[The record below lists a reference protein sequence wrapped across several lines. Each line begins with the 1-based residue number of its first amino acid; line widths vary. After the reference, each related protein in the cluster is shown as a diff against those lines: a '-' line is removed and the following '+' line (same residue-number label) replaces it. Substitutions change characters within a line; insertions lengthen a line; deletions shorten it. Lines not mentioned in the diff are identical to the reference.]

1 MTDPETGNT
10 IVSIGHNQPPSVAAL
25 REALLTE
32 QDQALAARAARRDE
46 FVAAAGKAVIRDR
59 QDVADASDI
68 IHLARR
74 VHDEIDTEA
83 RARRAPVREI
93 ADALKARVDAFWH
106 PVSQAHG
113 DLQRRIDAWLSQ
125 ERQRIDAQRAEQDAI
140 LGIDAAKSPAVAQGS
155 GGKAATSPSLAPRA
169 RPIRGDYGGQVTRR
183 ADIDIR
189 VTDVRAVP
197 DFILNAP
204 VVTEAII
211 SVVRSMARAG
221 ADIPGVTVAAVDR
234 TVIL

>member
-46 FVAAAGKAVIRDR
+46 FVAAAGK
-59 QDVADASDI
+59 DVADASDI

-155 GGKAATSPSLAPRA
+155 GGKAATSPPLAPRA